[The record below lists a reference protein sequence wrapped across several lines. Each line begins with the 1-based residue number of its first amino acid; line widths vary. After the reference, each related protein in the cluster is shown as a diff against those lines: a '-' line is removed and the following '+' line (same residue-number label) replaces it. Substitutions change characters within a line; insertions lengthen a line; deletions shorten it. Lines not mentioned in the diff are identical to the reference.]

1 LSTPTRIIAYSD
13 CETSEEDR
21 ERNAC
26 RSKKCS
32 QHSGNEIIIN
42 NKDKRKGMAEI
53 NMAVRKLQEKFPASI
68 LEVKTFREE
77 VNVTVQKENIFEIC
91 KFLYSETDLQY
102 QMLVDLCG
110 VDFFPESPRF
120 EVVYLLYS
128 MKNKERLRLKAK
140 VGENESIL
148 SVESIWKAA
157 NWLEREV
164 YDLFGIHFVNHPDLR
179 RILLWDGYEGHPL
192 RKDFPVEG
200 PDFDKPFVPEV

>member
-1 LSTPTRIIAYSD
+1 
-13 CETSEEDR
+13 
-21 ERNAC
+21 
-26 RSKKCS
+26 
-32 QHSGNEIIIN
+32 
-42 NKDKRKGMAEI
+42 MAE
-53 NMAVRKLQEKFPASI
+53 NLAVKKLKEKFPSSV

-77 VNVTVQKENIFEIC
+77 VTVTVPRREILESC
-91 KFLYSETDLQY
+91 RFLYSDYDLQY
-102 QMLVDLCG
+102 RFLTDLCG
-110 VDFFPESPRF
+110 VDFFPRTPRF

-128 MKNKERLRLKAK
+128 MKNNQRLRVKAS
-140 VGENESIL
+140 VGEGESVL

-164 YDLFGIHFVNHPDLR
+164 FDLFGISFENHPDLR